1 MKTII
6 IEDVPSDLLITKH
19 YLAEY
24 FPQVKVVAEAGLIAE
39 AIPIIIKEKPQLL
52 IMDIEIIDGTSY
64 DLLDQLQKAGVVIDF
79 EIIFMTGHLKFE
91 YATRGFSYSAI
102 DFLAK
107 PIDLKL
113 FTKAVQKAID
123 HHRPLE
129 NVKQI
134 QLLLDI
140 LRSEGTASQLAVPL
154 IGGSGTIQFVNIN
167 EILYLKADDTI
178 TIFHLENKVM
188 LRSNKPLGHFVQ
200 FLQNDPRFS
209 SVSNSLF
216 VNSQQVLRFCS
227 QDQTLTMRN
236 GDQLKMS
243 RRVGQDFKKNINQS
257 PKSAE
262 NESALLRFLK
272 SIFRR

>member
-24 FPQVKVVAEAGLIAE
+24 FPQIKVVAEAGLIAE
-39 AIPIIIKEKPQLL
+39 AIPIIIKEKPELL

-113 FTKAVQKAID
+113 FIKAVQKAID

-178 TIFHLENKVM
+178 TIFYLENKVM